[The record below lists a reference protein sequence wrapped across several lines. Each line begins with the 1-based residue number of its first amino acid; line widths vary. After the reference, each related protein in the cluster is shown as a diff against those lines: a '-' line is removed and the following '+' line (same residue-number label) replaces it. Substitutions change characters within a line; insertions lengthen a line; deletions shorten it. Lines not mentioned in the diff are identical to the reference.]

1 MEKITNNTSDHTK
14 YQESFVFFFLL
25 ALAEGV
31 KSTNEKKKNTG
42 KLVILPFTDFA
53 VDINGFNYF

>member
-31 KSTNEKKKNTG
+31 KSTNEKKK
-42 KLVILPFTDFA
+42 ILA
-53 VDINGFNYF
+53 N